1 MQRLDLF
8 GLEATTIDW
17 DVYREDAQ
25 APLRAR
31 DLKQLRP
38 HQQNALDDVMNGFE
52 VHDRGKLIMA
62 CGTGKTLT
70 ALRIAER
77 VAGAGGRVLFAAPL
91 VSLVGQALR
100 DWTHDAELPI
110 RAFAVC
116 SSESAALPMLPVAE
130 APTSTRPEVAM
141 VAGKSRSASEAP
153 FAPNRFCQNSGLAG
167 LGSPHP
173 RNGEGTLLACPD
185 CTSTATTKR
194 KGRTV
199 LGLRRF
205 RCRACRRRFN
215 ERTGPPFN
223 DRQDPTDIVL
233 LAVRWRLRDTLGF
246 RDIAALLLQ
255 RGFEGSH
262 EPIRAWKFRFAPLRA
277 DRLRAKRR
285 GHAGRSWY
293 LDETDEN
300 IAGRWCSR

>member
-1 MQRLDLF
+1 M
-8 GLEATTIDW
+8 
-17 DVYREDAQ
+17 
-25 APLRAR
+25 
-31 DLKQLRP
+31 
-38 HQQNALDDVMNGFE
+38 
-52 VHDRGKLIMA
+52 
-62 CGTGKTLT
+62 
-70 ALRIAER
+70 
-77 VAGAGGRVLFAAPL
+77 
-91 VSLVGQALR
+91 
-100 DWTHDAELPI
+100 
-110 RAFAVC
+110 
-116 SSESAALPMLPVAE
+116 
-130 APTSTRPEVAM
+130 
-141 VAGKSRSASEAP
+141 
-153 FAPNRFCQNSGLAG
+153 
-167 LGSPHP
+167 
-173 RNGEGTLLACPD
+173 
-185 CTSTATTKR
+185 
-194 KGRTV
+194 

-223 DRQDPTDIVL
+223 DRQDPTDIVR